1 MLRFT
6 LGRIWTQSDA
16 NWLVEELRGWLL
28 NHFASEDVA
37 FGEFLRGKE
46 GRDA

>member
-1 MLRFT
+1 MRFT
-6 LGRIWTQSDA
+6 LGRIWTQSGT

-37 FGEFLRGKE
+37 FGEFLSRKE
-46 GRDA
+46 GCDP